1 MKGVFKLIHDKEM
14 YIEWLLLMDPLET
27 RENLMKHS
35 VEELAKK
42 FHLCRLQQIDEEME
56 VVQ

>member
-1 MKGVFKLIHDKEM
+1 MIHDKEM
-14 YIEWLLLMDPLET
+14 YIEWLLLMDPLEK
-27 RENLMKHS
+27 RENLVKYS

-42 FHLCRLQQIDEEME
+42 FHLCRLHQIDEEME